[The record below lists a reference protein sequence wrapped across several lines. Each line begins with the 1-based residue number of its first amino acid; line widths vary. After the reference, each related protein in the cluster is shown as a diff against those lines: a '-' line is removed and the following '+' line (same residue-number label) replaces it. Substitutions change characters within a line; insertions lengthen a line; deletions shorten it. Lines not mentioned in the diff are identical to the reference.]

1 MWLVSRV
8 KGTLSLSRCVV
19 CVRACVRV
27 CVRAYV
33 TYVMCIGEGVQY
45 MGLLISVQVP
55 EPDKWPEEIGS
66 VGTFSGATIVPSL

>member
-1 MWLVSRV
+1 MWLVPRV
-8 KGTLSLSRCVV
+8 KGTLSLSKCVVCV
-19 CVRACVRV
+19 CVRACVRACV
-27 CVRAYV
+27 C
-33 TYVMCIGEGVQY
+33 YVMCIGEGVQY